1 MSSGMRVMMG
11 IFLWFPSSKAS
22 SKLIHAP
29 CCLIIALLSSEFSI
43 LSPDPPLKQWGDEG
57 PRPARV
63 DTPDPK
69 LCPNIASM
77 KTTHLPPQPSIDP
90 LRSLR
95 SERGTPRLRT
105 LSLLFLFLLLFRSSF
120 TFSHFHDFIFLF
132 SIFLSLL
139 SFFFLPLT
147 WFGIVMQ
154 HKSSTLFTSS
164 GGGSVEGSGRKGEE
178 GRIPPPKYG
187 RSARG

>member
-1 MSSGMRVMMG
+1 MCETATPRYRREVKQSKESGG
-11 IFLWFPSSKAS
+11 ISFPPCLTFFTFFTLRFWVNVSRLS
-22 SKLIHAP
+22 AP
-29 CCLIIALLSSEFSI
+29 
-43 LSPDPPLKQWGDEG
+43 G
-57 PRPARV
+57 
-63 DTPDPK
+63 PK

>member
-1 MSSGMRVMMG
+1 MCETATPRYRREVKQSKESGG
-11 IFLWFPSSKAS
+11 ISFPPCLTFFTFFTLRFWVNVSRLS
-22 SKLIHAP
+22 AP
-29 CCLIIALLSSEFSI
+29 
-43 LSPDPPLKQWGDEG
+43 G
-57 PRPARV
+57 
-63 DTPDPK
+63 PK

-139 SFFFLPLT
+139 SCCAGAVSADDDDSVREEKLLAHREN
-147 WFGIVMQ
+147 G
-154 HKSSTLFTSS
+154 TS
-164 GGGSVEGSGRKGEE
+164 ERGR
-178 GRIPPPKYG
+178 
-187 RSARG
+187 RGD

>member
-1 MSSGMRVMMG
+1 MVVVSEIEVFMCKKGKVRMSSGMRVMMG

-69 LCPNIASM
+69 L
-77 KTTHLPPQPSIDP
+77 
-90 LRSLR
+90 
-95 SERGTPRLRT
+95 
-105 LSLLFLFLLLFRSSF
+105 
-120 TFSHFHDFIFLF
+120 HFGLGVPVPALF
-132 SIFLSLL
+132 SSN
-139 SFFFLPLT
+139 
-147 WFGIVMQ
+147 
-154 HKSSTLFTSS
+154 
-164 GGGSVEGSGRKGEE
+164 
-178 GRIPPPKYG
+178 
-187 RSARG
+187 